1 MRRLRE
7 LAVPIFEV
15 ASAVVVVHLLDDA
28 FVDGPRG
35 VSVWS
40 NLATDVVPM
49 AVLVVAAIAFVIV
62 PDAVRAWIAFVIG
75 ALLIIDGGLHIAH
88 ISKNGGLGGSD
99 LTGVLAG
106 LAGIVFLGLAIV
118 LLARPKSSRRPLPR
132 WGARVGVVLVI
143 LVTAFLVIQPLGG
156 AMYIV
161 HKQPIHVDDSKLPI
175 AHENVTFDS
184 TDGLKLSG
192 WYVPPKNGAVVIV
205 LHGSGGDRSGGPRG
219 RILMLA
225 RHGFGVL
232 AYDARGS
239 GDSEGRPENIG
250 WTWHRDLE
258 GAVDYLRSRKIR
270 TIGGLGLSSG
280 AEAMV
285 ETAGRDERI
294 EAVVAE
300 GTQGRTVR
308 DTLDLPNGFTK
319 AELLSY
325 FPLMYTATQAMTRAP
340 QPPSLKTQVAKIAPR
355 PAFLISSGTSY
366 ERDANRVFYRAAGE
380 PKTLWEMPTAAHTG
394 GLAAYPKEYERR
406 VVAFFD
412 RALVRNR

>member
-1 MRRLRE
+1 MFL
-7 LAVPIFEV
+7 
-15 ASAVVVVHLLDDA
+15 
-28 FVDGPRG
+28 
-35 VSVWS
+35 
-40 NLATDVVPM
+40 
-49 AVLVVAAIAFVIV
+49 
-62 PDAVRAWIAFVIG
+62 
-75 ALLIIDGGLHIAH
+75 
-88 ISKNGGLGGSD
+88 
-99 LTGVLAG
+99 VLA
-106 LAGIVFLGLAIV
+106 
-118 LLARPKSSRRPLPR
+118 
-132 WGARVGVVLVI
+132 
-143 LVTAFLVIQPLGG
+143 TAFLLLQPLGG

-161 HKQPIHVDDSKLPI
+161 HKQPVHVDDSKLPI

-250 WTWHRDLE
+250 WTWHRDIE
-258 GAVDYLRSRKIR
+258 GAVRYLRGRGV
-270 TIGGLGLSSG
+270 TMIGGLGLSSG

-285 ETAGRDERI
+285 ETAGRDRRI
-294 EAVVAE
+294 KAVVAE

-308 DTLDLPNGFTK
+308 DTVDLPNSFTK
-319 AELLSY
+319 AQLLSY

-355 PAFLISSGTSY
+355 PLFLISSGTSY
-366 ERDANRVFYRAAGE
+366 ERDANRVFYARPVSRRRSGRCRPLRTRAASPPTRRSTSGAWSRSSTGRSSPLARPVQLLLAARDGE
-380 PKTLWEMPTAAHTG
+380 PNIGPTRFDV
-394 GLAAYPKEYERR
+394 RR
-406 VVAFFD
+406 VGAAAV
-412 RALVRNR
+412 

>member
-1 MRRLRE
+1 MTRLRE
-7 LAVPIFEV
+7 LAVPIFGV
-15 ASAVVVVHLLDDA
+15 ASAVVLLHLLDDA

-40 NLATDVVPM
+40 NLATDAVPM
-49 AVLVVAAIAFVIV
+49 AALLIALIAFMFL
-62 PDAVRAWIAFVIG
+62 PDAVRAWVAFVVG
-75 ALLIIDGGLHIAH
+75 SLLVIDGGLHLAH
-88 ISKNGGLGGSD
+88 TVKNGGLGGSD
-99 LTGVLAG
+99 LTGLLAG
-106 LAGIVFLGLAIV
+106 AAGLVLLGLAIV
-118 LLARPKSSRRPLPR
+118 LVARPKVPRRPVKR
-132 WGARVGVVLVI
+132 WGARVGVVFLV
-143 LVTAFLVIQPLGG
+143 LATAFLLLQPLGG

-161 HKQPIHVDDSKLPI
+161 HKQPVHVDDSKLPI

-184 TDGLKLSG
+184 TDGLRLSG

-250 WTWHRDLE
+250 WTWHRDIE
-258 GAVDYLRSRKIR
+258 GAVRYLRSRGITR
-270 TIGGLGLSSG
+270 IGGLGLSSG

-285 ETAGRDERI
+285 ETAGRDRRI
-294 EAVVAE
+294 KAVVAE

-308 DTLDLPNGFTK
+308 DTLDLPNSFTK
-319 AELLSY
+319 AQLLSY

-355 PAFLISSGTSY
+355 PLFLISSGTSY

-380 PKTLWEMPTAAHTG
+380 PKTLWEMPSASHTG

-412 RALVRNR
+412 RALVSSR

>member
-1 MRRLRE
+1 MTRLRE

-15 ASAVVVVHLLDDA
+15 ASAVVLLHLLDDA

-40 NLATDVVPM
+40 NLATDAVPM
-49 AVLVVAAIAFVIV
+49 AALLVSPIAFVFL
-62 PDAVRAWIAFVIG
+62 PDAVRAWVAFVVG
-75 ALLIIDGGLHIAH
+75 SLLVIDGGLHLAH
-88 ISKNGGLGGSD
+88 IGKNGGLGGSD
-99 LTGVLAG
+99 LTGLLAG
-106 LAGIVFLGLAIV
+106 AAGTRAPRPRNRPRRQAQSVAPPSAALG
-118 LLARPKSSRRPLPR
+118 RSRWCR
-132 WGARVGVVLVI
+132 ARV
-143 LVTAFLVIQPLGG
+143 LVTAFLLLQPLGG

-161 HKQPIHVDDSKLPI
+161 HKQPVHVDDSKLPI

-270 TIGGLGLSSG
+270 KIGGLGLSSG

-340 QPPSLKTQVAKIAPR
+340 QPSSLKTQVAKIAPR
-355 PAFLISSGTSY
+355 PVFLISSGTSY
-366 ERDANRVFYRAAGE
+366 ERDANRVFYRAAAE